1 MDFRSLPRKALEVL
15 LFQMDDP
22 KIILPMDDAR
32 WENTRLTKFSKKRD
46 QTPPLFKAHVAG
58 SYL

>member
-1 MDFRSLPRKALEVL
+1 MPRKALEVL

-32 WENTRLTKFSKKRD
+32 WENKRLTKFSKKRD